1 MDGSNAGH
9 YSWASSSSEATTL
22 QGPLTAS
29 STTSPNTAADSTG
42 PQRNLYYGET
52 SGVKPSRSQGAADVS
67 ESRRSSD
74 YTQTNASLPEPTTA
88 TNAPPPHPRS
98 DPNAK
103 PKEYSIKTCECS
115 PKDSAVP
122 PGRNLVICI
131 DGTSNKCGTVNT
143 NVLELYSQILKDE
156 HDDQLTYYDS
166 GIGTYATPTW
176 KSLSHLM
183 RVIHHKIDLVIAWN
197 LEKVIIGAY
206 QWLSNH
212 YRTGDK
218 IFLFG
223 FSRGAFQVRA
233 LAGMIKTVGLLLPGN
248 DSQIPFAYEHYVN
261 YDVPGP
267 DQAGKV
273 KPIAPK
279 FKEMLSR
286 KDVRVHFIGVWDTV
300 SSVGLVR
307 PKNMFPHIVDCCD
320 HVCYF
325 RHALALDERRVKF
338 LPEYVHEGSSHKPEE
353 QPFHGQARCTA
364 NIKEVWFAGTHS
376 DDLQLANI
384 PMLWMRNEAIMAGLH
399 LEATDIKWKLTDL
412 EHHTTPP
419 LSTIWKILEH
429 LPIKRLSYKGNQSTS
444 RRFGSCFCFKF
455 ASTWASNAEH
465 LIFFRPHRGKSRKIV
480 QGQMIHVSVIFRP
493 GYKPSPAFPN
503 NMGTWPAQLHWDD
516 PDRQERLAELDQI
529 WERDLFNHTA
539 AEDLFERLGRGKQST
554 ARILERIACTTSLS
568 QLHFASL
575 NNHHSHRVILEQ
587 R

>member
-1 MDGSNAGH
+1 MDHSNPGYH
-9 YSWASSSSEATTL
+9 SRASSSSEIATFP
-22 QGPLTAS
+22 GPPTAS
-29 STTSPNTAADSTG
+29 PTAVVDSTG
-42 PQRNLYYGET
+42 PQHEVYVGDRPVVE
-52 SGVKPSRSQGAADVS
+52 PPRSRVATDVP
-67 ESRRSSD
+67 ESRRSSSSNT
-74 YTQTNASLPEPTTA
+74 TQTNATFPEPTTA
-88 TNAPPPHPRS
+88 TNTPPHTTPS
-98 DPNAK
+98 PTNDSSNP
-103 PKEYSIKTCECS
+103 CQCS
-115 PKDSAVP
+115 PQDSAVP
-122 PGRNLVICI
+122 KRRNLVICI

-156 HDDQLTYYDS
+156 HDEQLTYYDS
-166 GIGTYATPTW
+166 GIGTYAAPSW

-183 RVIHHKIDLVIAWN
+183 RVIHNKIDLVIAWN

-261 YDVPGP
+261 YDAPGP
-267 DQAGKV
+267 DKAGKD

-286 KDVRVHFIGVWDTV
+286 KDVRVHFVGVWDTV

-307 PKNMFPHIVDCCD
+307 PKKMFPHIVECCD

-338 LPEYVHEGSSHKPEE
+338 LPEYIHEGSSHKPGEP
-353 QPFHGQARCTA
+353 PFHGQAKCTA

-376 DDLQLANI
+376 DVGGGDRVNKALQLADI

-419 LSTIWKILEH
+419 LGAIWEILEH
-429 LPIKRLSYKGNQSTS
+429 FPIKRLSYKGNQSTS
-444 RRFGSCFCFKF
+444 RR
-455 ASTWASNAEH
+455 
-465 LIFFRPHRGKSRKIV
+465 PHRGKSRKIV
-480 QGQMIHVSVIFRP
+480 EGQMIHASVIFRP
-493 GYKPSPAFPN
+493 GYKPSPAFPKHK
-503 NMGTWPAQLHWDD
+503 GTWPAQLHWDD
-516 PDRQERLAELDQI
+516 PDRQERLAELDKI
-529 WERDLFNHTA
+529 WEKDLFDHTA
-539 AEDLFERLGRGKQST
+539 AKDLFERLRGGGKNSV
-554 ARILERIACTTSLS
+554 RILERIACMTSLK
-568 QLHFASL
+568 
-575 NNHHSHRVILEQ
+575 HRAQAHDGDREQ
-587 R
+587 ANQDQRCNGFLVPHTE